1 MVKTSAVVFASGVS
15 TRFFWW
21 WLPCG
26 HIRQKPFLAN
36 APDGPLV
43 DGDGGVG
50 GGFAVNSC
58 VAGDGALRVLVEGIG
73 RVGRDERIAL
83 LVVVRCRGAVADG
96 VVGVVVVEAADG
108 RVG

>member
-43 DGDGGVG
+43 DGDGGIR
-50 GGFAVNSC
+50 GGFAADC
-58 VAGDGALRVLVEGIG
+58 GVAGDGAGGVLVQGIG
-73 RVGRDERIAL
+73 GVGGDKRIAL
-83 LVVVRCRGAVADG
+83 LVVVRRRGAVSDG
-96 VVGVVVVEAADG
+96 VVGVAYG
-108 RVG
+108 CKVGELKS